1 MYIRVF
7 YTSYTKRHNPLDLL
21 KKHSASPAEF
31 GGVWCY
37 RQTRACELVLCII
50 KTLPQCSSFGIQSSM
65 SEFNKKWMALIHP
78 KTRITSESINRILS
92 LRDDMDLFQYTED
105 EFQKMKKDLCGDQV
119 LSDDQ
124 FWAPESVFIIL
135 RARFHQGTRLD
146 RSHIDYVCLPDLLK
160 A

>member
-1 MYIRVF
+1 MHGVDTTNAVR
-7 YTSYTKRHNPLDLL
+7 TSSHVTF
-21 KKHSASPAEF
+21 AEF
-31 GGVWCY
+31 MHNKDLATAQQF
-37 RQTRACELVLCII
+37 RHTD
-50 KTLPQCSSFGIQSSM
+50 FM

-78 KTRITSESINRILS
+78 KTRITSETINRILS

-105 EFQKMKKDLCGDQV
+105 EFQKMKKDLCEDQV

-135 RARFHQGTRLD
+135 RAKFRQGTRLD
-146 RSHIDYVCLPDLLK
+146 RSHIDYVCLPSLLK